1 MFKGLSRDG
10 TDFVMNISASL
21 MKTFQSIP
29 LLGRSISLD
38 TTFKVYHFSI
48 FLQLLILFSLQMFV
62 GTCMPDKIFLADY
75 PIICNCKS
83 NYFGNKRGHQRTSAY
98 IYLIFCGDGSRNSC
112 VLYTVQVSTFT
123 ANVIYISAE
132 RLKKNN
138 DATIC

>member
-10 TDFVMNISASL
+10 TAFVINISASP

-75 PIICNCKS
+75 PIICSCKS
-83 NYFGNKRGHQRTSAY
+83 NYFGNKRGHQRPSAY
-98 IYLIFCGDGSRNSC
+98 ISPIFCGDGSRNSC

-123 ANVIYISAE
+123 ANVIYISSE